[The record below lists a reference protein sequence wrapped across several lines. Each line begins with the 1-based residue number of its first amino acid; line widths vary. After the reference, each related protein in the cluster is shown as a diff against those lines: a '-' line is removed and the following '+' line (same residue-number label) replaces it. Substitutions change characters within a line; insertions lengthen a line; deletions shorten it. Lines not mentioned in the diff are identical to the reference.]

1 MRIILCACNMTDIPI
16 SQELISAL
24 QQIAEPKITDWVMMA
39 VVILNL
45 FLAAIIIF
53 QYSLSKKV
61 FEQDHEKSRKEK
73 AIELLM
79 FWDQTLARSS
89 TLARKL
95 VENFN
100 FEQSKQL
107 LNQEAITNLDIKY
120 KNSFLTIF
128 PDLEKQGQEG
138 IDETVDG
145 NFFTLKKEYFG
156 LLRWE
161 IISYLNN
168 LETVLSSWAHN
179 VCDKK
184 MIAEQFEYLV
194 STQNNH
200 FLLEYFRQACGPSSY
215 PCISKFITEL
225 KEQAVKPNPSKK
237 KLGK

>member
-1 MRIILCACNMTDIPI
+1 
-16 SQELISAL
+16 
-24 QQIAEPKITDWVMMA
+24 
-39 VVILNL
+39 
-45 FLAAIIIF
+45 
-53 QYSLSKKV
+53 
-61 FEQDHEKSRKEK
+61 
-73 AIELLM
+73 M
-79 FWDQTLARSS
+79 FWDHTLARSS

-138 IDETVDG
+138 IEIGDG
-145 NFFTLKKEYFG
+145 NFFTLKKEYSG

-200 FLLEYFRQACGPSSY
+200 FLLEHFRQACGSSSY

-225 KEQAVKPNPSKK
+225 KERAAKPNPSKE